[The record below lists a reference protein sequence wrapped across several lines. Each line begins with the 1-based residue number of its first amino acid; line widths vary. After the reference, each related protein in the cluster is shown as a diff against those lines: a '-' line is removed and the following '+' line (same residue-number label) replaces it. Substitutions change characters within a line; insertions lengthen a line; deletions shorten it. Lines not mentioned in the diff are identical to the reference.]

1 MGKTNAREAWQAINR
16 NFSGKSKSR
25 IMELQTR
32 LHNLRKDT
40 MSVDEYVQ
48 LVRSI
53 GDELRVSG
61 SILNEHDL
69 TFALLRGLG
78 STYNP
83 FYASTSPLLDSLTF
97 DDVAC
102 NLKTYES
109 HLQRQSEE
117 HKSTIFPPTAHVT
130 QIGHTDQGY
139 NRGARTNSGRGRHQ
153 GRNTPRCQL
162 CFKHGHRVINCYER
176 FNQEFVQP
184 PWQAT
189 PTTCRNSNPTP
200 QANVATTNE
209 ILHPIANTWYPDSGA
224 SYHVTSNI
232 NNIQNQAAYTGQ
244 DQLYIGNGQGMEIL
258 STGNSVLSS
267 QHKSFA
273 LNNIHYVPAITKNL
287 LSVHKFTLD
296 NNVFIEFHPFFC
308 LVKDNKTGHVLLK
321 GTHKVGLYILHSIH
335 KHHAYLGEKAPTE
348 TWHNRLGH
356 PHFRILQNT
365 SKNFELPL
373 THQLSHYVCDA
384 CCSSKSHKQPF
395 NICVHKSTRP
405 FELIYSDIWG
415 PAPVTSHFGF
425 QYYVIFVDDFSKYTW
440 LFPLKNKTD
449 VLNTFTEFHK
459 KAERQFS
466 QKICTFQ
473 SDWGGE
479 FQSLNKYL
487 KSYGIHHRVSCPYTP
502 EQNGTAERKHRH
514 LIETSLALL
523 KQASLPP
530 TFWDE
535 AVTIASFL
543 INRMPTPLLANQSPY
558 EKLFQH
564 SPDYSF

>member
-1 MGKTNAREAWQAINR
+1 
-16 NFSGKSKSR
+16 
-25 IMELQTR
+25 MELQTR

-48 LVRSI
+48 LVCSI

-78 STYNP
+78 STYHP

-102 NLKTYES
+102 NLKTNES

-139 NRGARTNSGRGRHQ
+139 NRGGRTNRGRGRHQ

-162 CFKHGHRVINCYER
+162 CFKHGHQVIDCYER
-176 FNQEFVQP
+176 FNREFVQP

-224 SYHVTSNI
+224 SHHVTSNS

-258 STGNSVLSS
+258 STCNSVISS

-273 LNNIHYVPAITKNL
+273 LKNILYVHAITKNL

-321 GTHKVGLYILHSIH
+321 GTHKDGLYFLHSIH

-356 PHFRILQNT
+356 LHFRILQNIL
-365 SKNFELPL
+365 KNFELP
-373 THQLSHYVCDA
+373 
-384 CCSSKSHKQPF
+384 
-395 NICVHKSTRP
+395 
-405 FELIYSDIWG
+405 
-415 PAPVTSHFGF
+415 
-425 QYYVIFVDDFSKYTW
+425 
-440 LFPLKNKTD
+440 
-449 VLNTFTEFHK
+449 
-459 KAERQFS
+459 
-466 QKICTFQ
+466 
-473 SDWGGE
+473 
-479 FQSLNKYL
+479 
-487 KSYGIHHRVSCPYTP
+487 
-502 EQNGTAERKHRH
+502 
-514 LIETSLALL
+514 
-523 KQASLPP
+523 
-530 TFWDE
+530 
-535 AVTIASFL
+535 
-543 INRMPTPLLANQSPY
+543 
-558 EKLFQH
+558 
-564 SPDYSF
+564 